1 MKRFVYDHADLI
13 TWIGGFI
20 AALVLSF
27 LHPEH
32 WGELL
37 NQLINH

>member
-1 MKRFVYDHADLI
+1 MKRLVHDHAERI

-27 LHPEH
+27 LCPEH

-37 NQLINH
+37 DQLLR